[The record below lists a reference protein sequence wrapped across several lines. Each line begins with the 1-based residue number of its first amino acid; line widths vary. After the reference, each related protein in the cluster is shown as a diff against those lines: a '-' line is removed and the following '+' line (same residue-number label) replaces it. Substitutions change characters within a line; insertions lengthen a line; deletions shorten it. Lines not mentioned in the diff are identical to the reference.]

1 MTITSQYGM
10 GSKVSAEGDIYSFG
24 ILLLEIF
31 TGKRPTDGEFGD
43 GENINM
49 FVKMALP
56 EKVAEIVDP
65 NLVPERE
72 EEQASSSNRSVQ
84 AANRSKIHECLISV
98 LRIGVMCSNES
109 PKERMKINDVLKELL
124 AIKNMLLE
132 DGRSNYQDRN
142 LHLA

>member
-1 MTITSQYGM
+1 M
-10 GSKVSAEGDIYSFG
+10 GSKVSTEGDIYSFG

-84 AANRSKIHECLISV
+84 AAKRNKIHECLISI

-109 PKERMKINDVLKELL
+109 PKARMKINDVLKEQL

-132 DGRSNYQDRN
+132 DGRSNYR
-142 LHLA
+142 A